1 MVSGQNNNLAARTY
15 QKQFAGLAQA
25 VFGVKAVF
33 GPTFGSLQALDGVQN
48 NKTAFSVKTNN
59 VPVVVGKYS
68 TDANTAFG
76 TGTGK
81 STRFGDRTEIIY
93 EDLDVP
99 YTDEWNFHE
108 GIDRA
113 TVNNDVNAALA
124 NRLELQAQALTRKF
138 NKAHGQFL
146 VDSAVEDLGVATDVT
161 KLFNTASKKFLE
173 LEVDVPIRAYVSADV
188 YNDIVDLGLTTSAK
202 RSTVSIDDNGVTK
215 FKGFL
220 ITEVPDQYLAGAQ
233 VIFAPDNIGRTFTG
247 INTART
253 IESEDFDGVA
263 LQGHGKFGQWILED
277 NKQAVLTAGVSKST
291 PAK

>member
-1 MVSGQNNNLAARTY
+1 MVSGQNNKLAARTY

-25 VFGVKAVF
+25 VFNVKAVF
-33 GPTFGSLQALDGVQN
+33 GPTFGVLQALDGVQN

-68 TDANTAFG
+68 VDANTAFG

-81 STRFGDRTEIIY
+81 SSRFGDRTEIIY

-138 NKAHGQFL
+138 NKANGQFL
-146 VDSAVEDLGVATDVT
+146 VDSAAEDLGAATDVT
-161 KLFNTASKKFLE
+161 KLFNAASKKFLE

-188 YNDIVDLGLTTSAK
+188 YNNIVDLGLTTSAK

-215 FKGFL
+215 FKGFT